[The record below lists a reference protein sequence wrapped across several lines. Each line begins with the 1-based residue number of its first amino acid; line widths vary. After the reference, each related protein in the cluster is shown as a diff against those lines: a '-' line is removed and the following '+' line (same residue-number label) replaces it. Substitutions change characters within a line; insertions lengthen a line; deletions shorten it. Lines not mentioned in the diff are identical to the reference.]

1 MARSLRSHRRKKN
14 RAIKLAEIYRP
25 VDRERQER
33 VNNRLLVNTYLNN
46 PSGRVLFFAYHC
58 KDWRL

>member
-14 RAIKLAEIYRP
+14 RVRQLIEVYNP
-25 VDRERQER
+25 VDRARQER

-46 PSGRVLFFAYHC
+46 TNSMFCGITCDF
-58 KDWRL
+58 